1 MLRAMA
7 KTNSAKATNG
17 WLFAFLLASCT
28 VRVGAVE
35 CATAKVRDR
44 EYTTCRVASRTESL
58 RLYHADEKG
67 RCHGSF
73 ERLRESLGVGDR
85 TLLFAM
91 NAGMFHA
98 DCRPVGLLVVD
109 GRELAPVNRSS
120 GTGNFF
126 LEPNGVFLIDDAG
139 PRVVATHEF
148 RDQTPIIATQSGPML
163 VHRGLIPSSP
173 AFAAGSRSR
182 RIRNGVCVPRADE
195 IALVISEGEVT
206 FNEFANYFRQELG
219 CSEALYLDGSISSLY
234 APALGRADARAP
246 LGPMLAIVK

>member
-7 KTNSAKATNG
+7 KTNRAKATHG
-17 WLFAFLLASCT
+17 GLLALLLALCAM
-28 VRVGAVE
+28 RVDAVE

-58 RLYHADEKG
+58 RLYHADEQG

-73 ERLRESLGVGDR
+73 ERLRESLGAGGQ

-126 LEPNGVFLIDDAG
+126 LQPNGVFLIDAAG
-139 PRVVATHEF
+139 PRVVVTHEY
-148 RDQTPIIATQSGPML
+148 RDQKPIMATQSGPML

-195 IALVISEGEVT
+195 IALVISEDEVT